1 MAKPRRS
8 TAAAKNVKSM
18 TKKKMSSSSSTKA
31 KAKSAGSAPKRPA
44 AAAKPRPKV
53 GQAIKPAKSIK
64 AAKAPK
70 AAPAKMPAAVGKR
83 VSKRQPSAP
92 PPSAPPK
99 RPGPP
104 PPPPRRSTYA
114 DAVATYDRGMQ
125 AFHARRFAEAQQ
137 VLSSIVTLYPEEKE
151 LHERVQMYL
160 NVCARHAAPQEA
172 RPQTVEERVNS
183 ATLAINDGRPDDA
196 IAILKPVAAD
206 DASND
211 SAAYL
216 LGVAYTLKQDFT
228 SAMAYLERAVRLNPE
243 NRDLVRKEADLE
255 SLRQTDQFESL
266 LNTPASAPRKR
277 KT

>member
-1 MAKPRRS
+1 MAKPRRNPA
-8 TAAAKNVKSM
+8 TAKSVKSM

-31 KAKSAGSAPKRPA
+31 KAKSGGSAPKRPA
-44 AAAKPRPKV
+44 RAAKPRPK
-53 GQAIKPAKSIK
+53 AAKATKPAKG
-64 AAKAPK
+64 AKPPKVSK
-70 AAPAKMPAAVGKR
+70 AAPAKPYTLAGKR
-83 VSKRQPSAP
+83 TGKPQLSAP
-92 PPSAPPK
+92 PAPAAPK

-114 DAVATYDRGMQ
+114 DAVATYDKGMQ

-137 VLSSIVTLYPEEKE
+137 VLSSIVALYPEEKE

-160 NVCARHAAPQEA
+160 NVCARHAAPQES

-183 ATLAINDGRPDDA
+183 ATLAINDGRPDEA

-216 LGVAYTLKQDFT
+216 LGVAYTLKQDFP
-228 SAMAYLERAVRLNPE
+228 SAMTSLERALRLNPE
-243 NRDLVRKEADLE
+243 NRDLIRKEADLE

-266 LNTPASAPRKR
+266 LNTPASAPRRR

>member
-1 MAKPRRS
+1 
-8 TAAAKNVKSM
+8 M
-18 TKKKMSSSSSTKA
+18 TKKKMSSSSAKA
-31 KAKSAGSAPKRPA
+31 KAKAPGSAPKRPA
-44 AAAKPRPKV
+44 ASAKPRTKPAKAAKPATR
-53 GQAIKPAKSIK
+53 AKP
-64 AAKAPK
+64 AKAPK
-70 AAPAKMPAAVGKR
+70 MAPAKTPATAGKR
-83 VSKRQPSAP
+83 TGKPQPSAP
-92 PPSAPPK
+92 PPSAAPK

-114 DAVATYDRGMQ
+114 DAVATYDKGMQ
-125 AFHARRFAEAQQ
+125 AFHARRFAEAQL

-160 NVCARHAAPQEA
+160 NVCARHVGPQEA

-183 ATLAINDGRPDDA
+183 ATLAINDGRTDEA

-216 LGVAYTLKQDFT
+216 LGVAYTLKQDFP
-228 SAMAYLERAVRLNPE
+228 SAMTYLERAVRLNPE
-243 NRDLVRKEADLE
+243 NRDLIRKEADLE

-266 LNTPASAPRKR
+266 LNTPVSVPRKR